1 MEITAAVVNEEGTQP
16 QLETVKLDGTPRA
29 DEVLVRVVSA
39 GVCHT
44 DLSTA
49 ENFYS
54 GPPYPQV
61 LGHEGTGVVEAVGED
76 VAGVEAG
83 DHVAMSYDSYGLL

>member
-49 ENFYS
+49 ENFYG

-61 LGHEGTGVVEAVGED
+61 LGHEGQASSRPSARTSRASGSATT
-76 VAGVEAG
+76 
-83 DHVAMSYDSYGLL
+83 SR